1 MSESIKILIIEDDAV
16 IAQLIDHYLIQ
27 FGYHVIDIIHNG
39 DKALDAIHIHQPD
52 LVLLDINIEGTK
64 DGIDIANIIESK
76 YDIPYLFIT
85 ALSDS
90 LTIDRI
96 KDLDPLAYIIKPF
109 KEEDLRVSIALGMNT
124 YQRKKSN
131 NNITLEEVNQQCLTP
146 LSEKEFNILIQIGKG
161 LSNKQIGEFLD
172 LSTNTVKW
180 HTQNIFSKMGVKNR
194 TSAAQFLMDY

>member
-1 MSESIKILIIEDDAV
+1 MENYRVLIVEDEVFIAEDLRMAIEDLGYDVCEVCYDSES
-16 IAQLIDHYLIQ
+16 
-27 FGYHVIDIIHNG
+27 
-39 DKALDAIHIHQPD
+39 ALDAVYRFRPD
-52 LVLLDINIEGTK
+52 MVLLDINIEGTL
-64 DGIDIANIIESK
+64 DGIDIARILESN

-109 KEEDLRVSIALGMNT
+109 KEEDLRVSISIGMNT
-124 YQRKKSN
+124 FKRKKN
-131 NNITLEEVNQQCLTP
+131 NKDITIEEVNKQCLSP
-146 LSEKEFNILIQIGKG
+146 LSDKEFNILIQIGKG
-161 LSNKQIGEFLD
+161 LSNKQIGDFFG

-194 TSAAQFLMDY
+194 TSAAQFLMEH